1 MPRASEFASYV
12 FIKNDL
18 SNLSWNTRNP
28 NRNPDGQLYTQ
39 QECLDNPEIA
49 AGLGRQK
56 PEYVIKVKEDAFWV
70 VEAKNT
76 LDKID
81 VAYREAIDYAKD
93 INKSDA
99 VKAHIVTGVAGNDDD
114 GYLVQTG
121 VFTPA
126 GKVEIVEYNNKDI
139 SHIPT
144 SRRGL
149 LTGKTDNGI
158 HLACLHFGLFEYERR
173 RQVRSLLNFIN
184 DETDPS
190 APLIIAGDFND
201 WRKLGHKKISRE
213 SNLKEAFIEKRQ
225 CLARSFPARLPLL
238 MMDRIYFRNM
248 TLVDAEQLSGPPW
261 NRLSDHC
268 ALYAEFS
275 LDDR

>member
-56 PEYVIKVKEDAFWV
+56 PEYVSKVKEDAFWV

-126 GKVEIVEYNNKDI
+126 GKVEIVEYNNKPI
-139 SHIPT
+139 
-144 SRRGL
+144 
-149 LTGKTDNGI
+149 TGFLSPNQANYLVDNNTNILNELVTD
-158 HLACLHFGLFEYERR
+158 ES
-173 RQVRSLLNFIN
+173 VLLNILLLYHHN
-184 DETDPS
+184 
-190 APLIIAGDFND
+190 
-201 WRKLGHKKISRE
+201 KLH
-213 SNLKEAFIEKRQ
+213 
-225 CLARSFPARLPLL
+225 RSF
-238 MMDRIYFRNM
+238 
-248 TLVDAEQLSGPPW
+248 
-261 NRLSDHC
+261 
-268 ALYAEFS
+268 
-275 LDDR
+275 